1 MAVTEGMRRI
11 VGGVDTHKD
20 LHVAAVVD
28 EQDRVIERRCFATTR
43 QGYRQMLAW
52 MRSFGELQRIG
63 IKSTG
68 SYGAGLLRFM
78 HQAGIAVLE
87 VTTPDK
93 QDRRRR
99 GKNDDLD
106 AQNAAHAAFAG
117 QRTVTPR
124 SRDGMI
130 ESLRVLMACRKTAV
144 SARRVALQMIHNTI
158 VCAPDGLRDQLR
170 GLTRMQLVRT
180 LAAWRPD
187 LTAYRD
193 LDSAYRIGLKS
204 LARRY
209 LELHDEIADL
219 DAIIAAIVDE
229 LAPNLVACNSIGH
242 IGAAQLLLT
251 AGDNPERL
259 RSEAS
264 FASLCGVSPVP
275 ASSGKTVRH
284 RLNRGGD
291 RAANSALHII
301 AIGRLRT
308 DQRTKDYVARRIAEG
323 HSKLD
328 AIRALKRY
336 LAREVFTLITQRRR
350 EPGLEDKLARRGIA
364 RQTLASLTY
373 TQWEA
378 WLAIGFDRDLL
389 IVAPAHG
396 AERSPAFAPSDP
408 PRASQATHLQRLTAI
423 NRYPAP
429 PFTNTDNLVAQV
441 VSSGVIVKALVK
453 AEKTKTPR
461 QPRNLPFASLGS
473 LFMGRDRDLNA
484 LRAALVLDKEAA
496 VVGRALHG
504 LGGVGKTRL
513 AIEYAF
519 RHAPNYS
526 ALLFVRADDAVAL
539 DAKSR
544 RARQHQ
550 SS

>member
-1 MAVTEGMRRI
+1 MAVNEGTRRI

-28 EQDRVIERRCFATTR
+28 EQDRVIETRSFATTR

-52 MRSFGELQRIG
+52 MRAFGDLQRIG
-63 IKSTG
+63 VELTG

-78 HQAGIAVLE
+78 QQAGIAVLE

-170 GLTRMQLVRT
+170 SLTRMQLVRT
-180 LAAWRPD
+180 LASWRPD

-193 LDSAYRIGLKS
+193 LESAYRIGLKS

-219 DAIIAAIVDE
+219 DVMIAAIVDE
-229 LAPNLVACNSIGH
+229 LAPNLVARNSIGH

-308 DQRTKDYVARRIAEG
+308 DQRTKDYY
-323 HSKLD
+323 S
-328 AIRALKRY
+328 
-336 LAREVFTLITQRRR
+336 
-350 EPGLEDKLARRGIA
+350 
-364 RQTLASLTY
+364 
-373 TQWEA
+373 
-378 WLAIGFDRDLL
+378 
-389 IVAPAHG
+389 
-396 AERSPAFAPSDP
+396 SD
-408 PRASQATHLQRLTAI
+408 
-423 NRYPAP
+423 
-429 PFTNTDNLVAQV
+429 
-441 VSSGVIVKALVK
+441 
-453 AEKTKTPR
+453 
-461 QPRNLPFASLGS
+461 
-473 LFMGRDRDLNA
+473 
-484 LRAALVLDKEAA
+484 
-496 VVGRALHG
+496 
-504 LGGVGKTRL
+504 
-513 AIEYAF
+513 
-519 RHAPNYS
+519 
-526 ALLFVRADDAVAL
+526 
-539 DAKSR
+539 SR
-544 RARQHQ
+544 RAFQTRRHSSLEALPRPRGLHAHHSASQGDQRYTNRRLTNRRASRVPPSAHLLWLKGRRHPLSRKDFNRQRCETARVATRSQ
-550 SS
+550 QLADAGNGKWGPRNFSGEPQRPPPWCVRGAGVPSDLTMQN